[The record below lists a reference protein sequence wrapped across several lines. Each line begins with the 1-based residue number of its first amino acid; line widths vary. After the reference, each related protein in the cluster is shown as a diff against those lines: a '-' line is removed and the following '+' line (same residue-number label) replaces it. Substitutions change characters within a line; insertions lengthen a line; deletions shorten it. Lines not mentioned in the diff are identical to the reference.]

1 MKNTLYFI
9 LGRKSFLHSL
19 FLFLI
24 VLSQMTQAQNF
35 PVGFT
40 SVRVATGISNPTVMS
55 FAPDGRIFVA
65 QQNGVLRIIKNGSM
79 LPTPFIS
86 LAVNSSGER
95 GLIGIAFDPNFAT
108 NNYVYLYN
116 TIPDGSRNRVS
127 RYTANGDVVLAGSGV
142 TILELDA
149 LSSATNHNGGAMV
162 FGTDGK
168 LYVAIGDNANR
179 ANAQN
184 LDTYHGKILRIN
196 SDGSVPTG
204 NPFTGSAQ
212 KSRVWAYGLRNPYT
226 MSVQPGT
233 GKLFLNEVGEV
244 TWEEINDATAS
255 GKNFGWP
262 SAEGNSSNTAFVNPV
277 YAYMH
282 GSGDGKGCAITGG
295 TFFNPDI
302 TNYPPQ
308 YAGKYFL
315 MDFCN
320 NWINYIDPSVS
331 PTTRFPFATSIGG
344 NSLSI
349 ATGPDG
355 NLYYLERSSGSLFK
369 IVYTNT
375 AAPQIVTQPSNITVS
390 ASQPATFTVTASGA
404 APLSYSWQKN
414 GITIANATS
423 SSYTIASTQ
432 ASDTGA
438 YRVIVTNASGTAT
451 SNTAQLTVTAFNAAP
466 EAQILTPAVGRT
478 YSGGEVISFSGSG
491 SDAEDGTLPASAF
504 SWSVNFHH
512 DTHVHDGPPIASGTT
527 SGSFTIPRTGEVS
540 ANVFYRLALTVTDSK
555 GLKRTVTRDI
565 LPLKSTLSFAT
576 QPEGMRVTLDGTPVT
591 TPASVVSVEGIQ
603 RTIGVI
609 SPQTFGGKNYVFDRW
624 LHSGTASQTLNTPVN
639 DITYTAVYKEST
651 SGTITAGIYKL
662 ASVSS
667 GKFMD
672 IEGVSLA
679 NGAKV
684 LQWSSNSGNNQKFRI
699 EPVSGGFYKIT
710 AVHSGKVIEVLGA
723 STTPGVQLVQNPY
736 TGTDNQLWS
745 FTNTGTGS
753 YIITNKLSGQ
763 VMDVERASLTNGAR
777 INQWTRHNGNN
788 QKWRLDFVQAVSA
801 RIGETEALE
810 EVVSSTKMNIAPNP
824 VGPELEVELTYY
836 TSMAKEV
843 EIELFD
849 LYGRK
854 LFSKFILA
862 NAGYNKIPFSVPT
875 FIVSGIY
882 IVQVDQKIE
891 RMVIDK

>member
-1 MKNTLYFI
+1 MKNTTHFMP
-9 LGRKSFLHSL
+9 GRKSFLLSL

-24 VLSQMTQAQNF
+24 VLSQMAQAQNF
-35 PVGFT
+35 PDGFT
-40 SVRVATGISNPTVMS
+40 QVRVATGISNPTVMA

-65 QQNGVLRIIKNGSM
+65 QQNGVLRIIKNGAM
-79 LPTPFIS
+79 LPTPFMS
-86 LAVNSSGER
+86 LSVNSSGER
-95 GLIGIAFDPNFAT
+95 GLIGIAFDPNFTT
-108 NNYVYLYN
+108 NNFVYLYH
-116 TIPDGSRNRVS
+116 TLPDGSRNRIS
-127 RYTANGDVVLAGSGV
+127 RYTANGDLVQAGSGV
-142 TILELDA
+142 TILDLDP

-162 FGTDGK
+162 FGADGK
-168 LYVAIGDNANR
+168 LYVAVGDNATR

-184 LDTYHGKILRIN
+184 LDTHKGKILRIN
-196 SDGSVPTG
+196 SDGSIPAG

-212 KSRVWAYGLRNPYT
+212 RSRVWAYGLRNPYT

-244 TWEEINDATAS
+244 TWEEINDATTG

-262 SAEGNSSNTAFVNPV
+262 DAEGNSSNTAYVNPV

-282 GSGDGKGCAITGG
+282 GSGDGRGCAITGG
-295 TFFNPDI
+295 TFFNPGT

-320 NWINYIDPSVS
+320 NWINYIDLSVS
-331 PTTRFPFATSIGG
+331 PATRFPFATSIGG

-369 IVYTNT
+369 IVYSNT
-375 AAPQIVTQPSNITVS
+375 AAPQIVTHPSNVTVS

-414 GITIANATS
+414 GVTIANATS

-432 ASDTGA
+432 ASDSGF

-451 SNTAQLTVTAFNAAP
+451 SNAAQLTVTPFNAAP
-466 EAQILTPAVGRT
+466 EAQILTPAAGRT
-478 YSGGEVISFSGSG
+478 YRGGDVISFSGSG

-504 SWSVNFHH
+504 SWSVIFHH
-512 DTHVHDGPPIASGTT
+512 DAHVHDGPPVASGTT

-576 QPEGMRVTLDGTPVT
+576 QPAGMQLTLDGTPVT

-603 RTIGVI
+603 RTIGVV

-624 LHSGTASQTLNTPVN
+624 LHGGTASQTLNTPEN
-639 DITYTAVYKEST
+639 DITYTAVYIEST
-651 SGTITAGIYKL
+651 SGITAGIYKL
-662 ASVSS
+662 ASVLSS
-667 GKFMD
+667 KFMD
-672 IEGVSLA
+672 IEGVSMA

-710 AVHSGKVIEVLGA
+710 AVHSSKAIEVPGA

-736 TGTDNQLWS
+736 TGADNQLWS
-745 FTNTGTGS
+745 FTSTGTGS

-763 VMDVERASLTNGAR
+763 VVDVERALLTDGAR
-777 INQWTRHNGNN
+777 ITQWTRHNGDN
-788 QKWRLDFVQAVSA
+788 QKWRLDFVSAISA
-801 RIGETEALE
+801 RIAESEVSEEAG
-810 EVVSSTKMNIAPNP
+810 STKMHIAPNP
-824 VGPELEVELTYY
+824 AGSEVELTYY
-836 TSMAKEV
+836 ASSAKEV

-849 LYGRK
+849 LNGRK
-854 LFSKFILA
+854 LFSKFVLA
-862 NAGYNKIPFSVPT
+862 NAGDNKIPFSVPA

-882 IVQVDQKIE
+882 IVQVDQKRE
-891 RMVIDK
+891 RIVINR